1 MNNTAA
7 YGRRRRVL
15 YIKDPASAITH
26 FIGAVGSAGASVPL
40 LIKAAQDRPAPGALC
55 DGCVQFQHHR
65 PVRGQHRLSLGG
77 PRQPVRDA
85 AQKAGPHDDLCHDR
99 RQLYPG
105 LPAGSGLRWWV
116 GCCWGSSG
124 GVPCWGQP
132 PCCFSCSA
140 PSGCRRRCT
149 SPWVGLHLCAA
160 PQLLTCLSAP
170 ALAGCW
176 PAGCS
181 TLWAASFTL

>member
-26 FIGAVGSAGASVPL
+26 FIGAGGVGGGQRAPAHQGRP
-40 LIKAAQDRPAPGALC
+40 DRPAPGALC

-105 LPAGSGLRWWV
+105 LPAGAASAGGRGAAGRHLGVHPAGVGLHAV
-116 GCCWGSSG
+116 
-124 GVPCWGQP
+124 
-132 PCCFSCSA
+132 FSCSA

-149 SPWVGLHLCAA
+149 SPWAG
-160 PQLLTCLSAP
+160 P
-170 ALAGCW
+170 ASSRC
-176 PAGCS
+176 PSC
-181 TLWAASFTL
+181 